1 MEAPRVLVL
10 GIGNVLLGDEAA
22 GIRAMRALAAR
33 EPPPEGAEFVDGGT
47 LGFALAGQV
56 AAHPGLVVMDAAN
69 LGRPPGSVE
78 LLRGERM
85 DEFLGGGRRGS
96 VHEAGLLD
104 LLAVTR
110 LEGLL
115 PAERALLAIQPE
127 RIEWSESLSPA
138 VAAGVERACD
148 LATALIRDMRDALSR
163 RAPGD
168 RYASHSPDRR

>member
-1 MEAPRVLVL
+1 MEEPRVLVL

-22 GIRAMRALAAR
+22 GIRAVRALAAR
-33 EPPPEGAEFVDGGT
+33 DPPPAGAVFIDGGT
-47 LGFALAGQV
+47 LGFALAGEV
-56 AAHPGLVVMDAAN
+56 AAHPGLVVMDAAD

-85 DEFLGGGRRGS
+85 DEFLGGGRWHS

-115 PAERALLAIQPE
+115 PAERALLAIQPG
-127 RIEWSESLSPA
+127 RIEWSETLSPA
-138 VAAGVERACD
+138 VAAGVERACG
-148 LATALIRDMRDALSR
+148 LATELIRDMRGALARSAR
-163 RAPGD
+163 GD
-168 RYASHSPDRR
+168 QHASESTDRR